1 MDLNAYLDAA
11 EKAPGITTQVALA
24 RALGVTRQSIISWRV
39 GLSSP
44 RPETMLRLAQ
54 LAGVSPEIAMIDRM
68 EWQADGVASRDI
80 VARIRAS
87 IAGIA
92 ACILLFLFVFPP
104 PISAETCAENRPCS
118 LYYGNANLWKSVWI
132 QLLAAG
138 LR

>member
-1 MDLNAYLDAA
+1 MDLSAYLDAA
-11 EKAPGITTQVALA
+11 RARAGITSDAQLA
-24 RALGVTRQSIISWRV
+24 RAIGIASPTL
-39 GLSSP
+39 LSYRRGFVMPSS
-44 RPETMLRLAQ
+44 EKMLRIAD
-54 LAGVSPEIAMIDRM
+54 LAGVPPEVALVDRM
-68 EWQADGVASRDI
+68 EWQADGAASRDI

-104 PISAETCAENRPCS
+104 PISAETCAENPPCS

>member
-104 PISAETCAENRPCS
+104 PISAETCAENPPCS